1 MCLCGGVPIFLM
13 KFTIFVLWASFRFWG
28 VLVCFCVFGF
38 CKVVW
43 FSYKHLHFFYKV
55 LHFSYKGLRFFDK
68 VLRNYSFVFVRIVL
82 LFTKHMVFWLL
93 FWFGGL
99 FGFIICQPLWLTL
112 LFVGIR
118 ILVLWASFS
127 LFLHLQ
133 LYFFNCKMVIVHDF
147 RLHLQ
152 YYFFNCIIYIQV

>member
-1 MCLCGGVPIFLM
+1 MFLCGGTPIFLM
-13 KFTIFVLWASFRFWG
+13 KNRIFPIWASFRFWG

-38 CKVVW
+38 CKVVR

-93 FWFGGL
+93 FWFGGF
-99 FGFIICQPLWLTL
+99 FGLEICIPLGLTL

-127 LFLHLQ
+127 SFLHLQ
-133 LYFFNCKMVIVHDF
+133 
-147 RLHLQ
+147 
-152 YYFFNCIIYIQV
+152 